1 MKSKKN
7 NKVNPK
13 GLKYLEIKDIKKERE
28 IFDSTSP
35 ESPFGSSKHAGN
47 TLYFGSYSMSPHFE
61 GGIVCKLLESVN
73 KVIFALKLD

>member
-47 TLYFGSYSMSPHFE
+47 TLYFGSYPCHRTLR
-61 GGIVCKLLESVN
+61 VALYVN
-73 KVIFALKLD
+73 YWNR

>member
-28 IFDSTSP
+28 
-35 ESPFGSSKHAGN
+35 GN
-47 TLYFGSYSMSPHFE
+47 L
-61 GGIVCKLLESVN
+61 
-73 KVIFALKLD
+73 